1 LNRDKSLK
9 KEKEEMQND
18 QIKNNNL
25 KSTEDKEDKNNL
37 DQIIKELPQLLVR
50 HAYTKLKSG
59 QELTASEMK
68 VCLEVCKTYS
78 TDSLQKK
85 PENILEDVPFDI
97 NE

>member
-18 QIKNNNL
+18 QIKNNNV